1 MSWSRFFR
9 RARTDR
15 QSAEELRTYLE
26 IETEE
31 NVARGMTPDQAR
43 RAARLKLGNTTRI
56 REHIFQ
62 MNTIGLLD
70 SFSRNL
76 RYALRGMRRQPTFT
90 LAVVLTL
97 ALGLGA
103 STAIF
108 AVVNGVLL
116 KPLPYPQAEQL
127 VSLNHTAP
135 GVNIEDLRLSPTQ
148 LFTYRDEGRVFQ
160 QIGLYADGGTT
171 ITGIGEPEQARALFV
186 SDGTLQALGIRP
198 ELGRFFTRAETTATA
213 TGNVGGG
220 AIILTYGYWQR
231 RFGGDPSVIG
241 KPVQVDSPA
250 QSDSQRTVIV
260 GVMPRNF
267 RFLDM
272 RPQAEVI
279 LPIVLSRSGLTLDGF
294 GFRALARLK
303 PGAAVADANADI
315 VRMLPI
321 WQHAWP
327 AGRTVR
333 VDDGWRITPVVRPL
347 KEEVVGAA
355 GETLWILMA
364 MIGIVLL
371 IACANVANLMLV
383 RSDSRRHELAVRAA
397 LGAGRTRIVLELLTE
412 SAVLALAGGALG
424 VALAQGG
431 VKVLIATAPASL
443 PRLGEISLDPVV
455 IAFAVVASLASSL
468 LFGAASA
475 FRLAASRDTSAGI
488 GPRGASAS
496 RERQRTRNCLV
507 VVQVA
512 LAVVLLVSSGLMIR
526 TLRALQRVDPGF
538 TDVATLQ
545 TARLWFPAQR
555 FRDPEQITRMQ
566 QEIVEKIAALP
577 GVRAAGF
584 ASAVPMEAGRASQ
597 TPLGIDGVTYTS
609 GMGPL
614 RNQQFVAPG
623 YFRTLG
629 TRMVAGRDITWA
641 DIYWHTKVCI
651 VSENL
656 AREVWGSAAAALGK
670 RIHEPTG
677 SAATAVWREIVGV
690 VQDVHET
697 GLYQPAPTMVYW
709 PIFMDSFGGRGPQV
723 TRPIN
728 VVVRS
733 DAAGSEALLGAMR
746 NAVWSVNPDLPVF
759 LTRTMKDLYD
769 DSIARTSFALVML
782 AIASAMALG
791 LGIIGVYGVLSY
803 IVSQRTREIG
813 IRLALGAEPR
823 RLLRMFVRQGM
834 VLTGIGAAVGLL
846 TAIAVSQ
853 WMSSLL
859 FGVDRL
865 DPPTYAAVLV
875 VLCLAAAL
883 ASYIPARRAAA
894 VDPVKTLT
902 AE

>member
-1 MSWSRFFR
+1 MSWARFFR
-9 RARTDR
+9 RAHTDR
-15 QSAEELRTYLE
+15 EKAEELRQYVELE
-26 IETEE
+26 TDE
-31 NVARGMTPDQAR
+31 NIARGMAADEAR
-43 RAARLKLGNTTRI
+43 RAARLKLGNPTRI
-56 REHIFQ
+56 REQIFQ
-62 MNTIGLLD
+62 MNTIGLFDALA
-70 SFSRNL
+70 RNL

-97 ALGLGA
+97 ALSLGA

-116 KPLPYPQAEQL
+116 KPLPYPKAEQL
-127 VSLNHTAP
+127 VSLKHTAP

-160 QIGLYADGGTT
+160 QIGLYGDGGTT

-186 SDGTLQALGIRP
+186 SDGTLQALGIQP
-198 ELGRFFTRAETTATA
+198 ALGRLFTSAETTATA

-231 RFGGDPSVIG
+231 RFGGDPFVIG
-241 KPVQVDSPA
+241 KPLQADSPTLA
-250 QSDSQRTVIV
+250 LSQRTVVV
-260 GVMPRNF
+260 GVMPRSF

-272 RPQAEVI
+272 KPQAEVI
-279 LPIVLSRSGLTLDGF
+279 LPIVLNRSGLTLDGF

-303 PGAAVADANADI
+303 PGATVADADADI

-321 WQHAWP
+321 WQRAWP

-333 VDDGWRITPVVRPL
+333 VDDGWRIRPALRPL
-347 KEEVVGAA
+347 KDDVVGTA

-383 RSDSRRHELAVRAA
+383 RSDSRGHELAVRVA
-397 LGAGRTRIVLELLTE
+397 LGAGRGRITLELLTE
-412 SAVLALAGGALG
+412 STVLALAGGALG
-424 VALAQGG
+424 IALAQGG

-455 IAFAVVASLASSL
+455 IAFAVVVSLASSL

-475 FRLAASRDTSAGI
+475 FRYAAPRQTAVGTTA
-488 GPRGASAS
+488 RGASAS
-496 RERQRTRNCLV
+496 RERQRTRNTLV

-526 TLRALQRVDPGF
+526 TFRALQRVDPGF

-545 TARLWFPAQR
+545 TARLWLPPQR
-555 FRDPEQITRMQ
+555 FKDPEQVTRIQ
-566 QEIVEKIAALP
+566 QEIVDKIAALP

-584 ASAVPMEAGRASQ
+584 ASAVPMETGRASS
-597 TPLGIDGVTYTS
+597 TPLAIEGLTYTN

-614 RNQQFVAPG
+614 RNQQSVAPG
-623 YFRTLG
+623 YFGAIG
-629 TRMVAGRDITWA
+629 TRIVSGRDITWA
-641 DIYWHTKVCI
+641 DIYGHRAVVI
-651 VSENL
+651 VTENF

-690 VQDVHET
+690 VQDVHEV

-709 PIFMDSFGGRGPQV
+709 PIFIDNFGGRGPFS

-728 VVVRS
+728 LVVRS
-733 DAAGSEALLGAMR
+733 DAAGSEALLSAMR
-746 NAVWSVNPDLPVF
+746 KAVWSVNPDLPVF
-759 LTRTMKDLYD
+759 LTRTMKELYD

-782 AIASAMALG
+782 AIASTMALG

-813 IRLALGAEPR
+813 IRLALGAEPG

-834 VLTGIGAAVGLL
+834 ALTGIGAAVGLL
-846 TAIAVSQ
+846 AAVAVSKS
-853 WMSSLL
+853 MSSLL
-859 FGVDRL
+859 FGVERL
-865 DPPTYAAVLV
+865 DPATYAGVLG
-875 VLCLAAAL
+875 VLALAAAL
-883 ASYIPARRAAA
+883 ASYIPARRAAT

>member
-1 MSWSRFFR
+1 MSWRRFFR
-9 RARTDR
+9 RAHTDR
-15 QSAEELRTYLE
+15 QSVEELRSYVE
-26 IETEE
+26 FETDE
-31 NVARGMTPDQAR
+31 NIARGLSPADAR
-43 RAARLKLGNTTRI
+43 RVAHIKLGNPSRI
-56 REHIFQ
+56 REEIYRF
-62 MNTIGLLD
+62 NTVGVLD
-70 SFSRNL
+70 SLGRDL
-76 RYALRGMRRQPTFT
+76 RLALRGMRRQPTFT

-97 ALGLGA
+97 ALSLGA

-127 VSLNHTAP
+127 VSLKHIAP
-135 GVNIEDLRLSPTQ
+135 GVNIENLPLSPTQ
-148 LFTYRDEGRVFQ
+148 FFTYRDEGRAFQ
-160 QIGLYADGGTT
+160 QIGLYGDGGTT

-186 SDGTLQALGIRP
+186 SDGVLQALGIQP
-198 ELGRFFTRAETTATA
+198 ALGRFFTSAETTATA
-213 TGNVGGG
+213 SGNVGGG

-241 KPVQVDSPA
+241 KPLQVESPA
-250 QSDSQRTVIV
+250 QSDSQRTVVV

-272 RPQAEVI
+272 KPQAEVI
-279 LPIVLSRSGLTLDGF
+279 LPIVLNRSGLTLEGF
-294 GFRALARLK
+294 NFRALARLK
-303 PGAAVADANADI
+303 PGTTVADANADI

-321 WQHAWP
+321 WQRAWP
-327 AGRTVR
+327 AGRTIR
-333 VDDGWRITPVVRPL
+333 VDAGWRIAPALRPL
-347 KEEVVGAA
+347 KDEVVGTA

-397 LGAGRTRIVLELLTE
+397 LGAGRGRITLELLTE

-431 VKVLIATAPASL
+431 VKVIIATAPASL
-443 PRLGEISLDPVV
+443 PRIGEIALDPAV
-455 IAFAVVASLASSL
+455 IAFAVVVSLASSL

-475 FRLAASRDTSAGI
+475 FKHAAPRDMSVGISA
-488 GPRGASAS
+488 RGASAS
-496 RERQRTRNCLV
+496 RERQRTRNSLV

-526 TLRALQRVDPGF
+526 TFRALQRVDPGF

-545 TARLWFPAQR
+545 TARLWFPPQR
-555 FRDPEQITRMQ
+555 FRDPERVTRMQ

-584 ASAVPMEAGRASQ
+584 ASAVPMEAGRAST
-597 TPLGIDGVTYTS
+597 TPLAIEGVTYSS

-614 RNQQFVAPG
+614 RNQQTVAPG
-623 YFRTLG
+623 YFGAIG
-629 TRMVAGRDITWA
+629 TRIVAGRDITWA
-641 DIYWHTKVCI
+641 DIYGHAQLGI
-651 VSENL
+651 VTENF

-677 SAATAVWREIVGV
+677 SAATAVWREIIGV
-690 VQDVHET
+690 VQDVHEI

-723 TRPIN
+723 TRAIN
-728 VVVRS
+728 LVVRS
-733 DAAGSEALLGAMR
+733 DAAGSDALLSAMR
-746 NAVWSVNPDLPVF
+746 KAVWSVHPDLPVF

-782 AIASAMALG
+782 AIASTMALG

-813 IRLALGAEPR
+813 IRLALGAEPQ

-834 VLTGIGAAVGLL
+834 ALTGIGAAAGLL
-846 TAIAVSQ
+846 TAVAVTQ

-859 FGVDRL
+859 FGVERL
-865 DPPTYAAVLV
+865 DPPTYAGVLG
-875 VLCLAAAL
+875 VLCVAAAL

-894 VDPVKTLT
+894 VDPVKTLA

>member
-1 MSWSRFFR
+1 MSWGRFFR
-9 RARTDR
+9 RAHTDR
-15 QSAEELRTYLE
+15 QSVEELRSYVELE
-26 IETEE
+26 TDE
-31 NVARGMTPDQAR
+31 NIARGMSPEVAR
-43 RAARLKLGNTTRI
+43 RAAHIKLGNPVRI
-56 REHIFQ
+56 REEIYRF
-62 MNTIGLLD
+62 NTVGILD
-70 SFSRNL
+70 SLSRNL
-76 RYALRGMRRQPTFT
+76 RYAFRGMRRQPTFT

-97 ALGLGA
+97 ALSLGA

-127 VSLNHTAP
+127 VSLKHTAP
-135 GVNIEDLRLSPTQ
+135 GVNIENLPLSPTQ

-186 SDGTLQALGIRP
+186 SDGTLQALGIQP
-198 ELGRFFTRAETTATA
+198 ALGRLFTSAETTATA

-241 KPVQVDSPA
+241 KPLQVDSPVQA
-250 QSDSQRTVIV
+250 LSQRTVVV
-260 GVMPRNF
+260 GVMPRSF

-279 LPIVLSRSGLTLDGF
+279 LPIVLNRSGLTLDGF

-303 PGAAVADANADI
+303 PGATVAEADADI

-333 VDDGWRITPVVRPL
+333 VDAGWRIAPALRPL
-347 KEEVVGAA
+347 KDEVVGTA

-397 LGAGRTRIVLELLTE
+397 LGAGRGRIARELLTE
-412 SAVLALAGGALG
+412 GAVLALAGGALG

-431 VKVLIATAPASL
+431 VKVLTATAPASL
-443 PRLGEISLDPVV
+443 PRLGEISLDPLV
-455 IAFAVVASLASSL
+455 IAFAVVVSLASSL

-475 FRLAASRDTSAGI
+475 FKHVAPRDTSAGI
-488 GPRGASAS
+488 TARGASAS
-496 RERQRTRNCLV
+496 RERQRTRNSLV

-512 LAVVLLVSSGLMIR
+512 LAVVLLVSAGLMIR
-526 TLRALQRVDPGF
+526 TFRALQRVDPGF

-555 FRDPEQITRMQ
+555 FRDPEQVTRMQ
-566 QEIVEKIAALP
+566 QEIVAKIAALP

-597 TPLGIDGVTYTS
+597 TPLAIDGRTYTS

-614 RNQQFVAPG
+614 RNQQSVAPG
-623 YFRTLG
+623 YFNALG
-629 TRMVAGRDITWA
+629 TRIVAGRDIKWA
-641 DIYWHTKVCI
+641 DIYFQAKVCI

-670 RIHEPTG
+670 RVHEPTG

-690 VQDVHET
+690 VQDVHEI

-709 PIFMDSFGGRGPQV
+709 PIFMDSFGGRGPQP

-733 DAAGSEALLGAMR
+733 DAAGSEALLSAMR

-782 AIASAMALG
+782 AIASTMALG

-813 IRLALGAEPR
+813 IRLALGAEPQ

-846 TAIAVSQ
+846 AAVAVSQ

-859 FGVDRL
+859 FGVERL
-865 DPPTYAAVLV
+865 DPPTYAAVLG

>member
-1 MSWSRFFR
+1 MGWIRFFR
-9 RARTDR
+9 RAQWDR
-15 QSAEELRTYLE
+15 DRAAELESYLQ
-26 IETEE
+26 IEADDH
-31 NVARGMTPDQAR
+31 VARGLSPDEAR
-43 RAARLKLGNTTRI
+43 RAACLKLGNAARV
-56 REHIFQ
+56 REDIYHF
-62 MNTIGLLD
+62 NTIAALD
-70 SFSRNL
+70 TLARNL
-76 RYALRGMRRQPTFT
+76 RYAVRGMRRNPTFT
-90 LAVVLTL
+90 VAVVLTL

-116 KPLPYPQAEQL
+116 KPLPYPQAGQL
-127 VSLNHTAP
+127 VSLKHIAP
-135 GVNIEDLRLSPTQ
+135 GLNIDDLRLSPTQ
-148 LFTYRDEGRVFQ
+148 YFTYREEGRAFQ
-160 QIGLYADGGTT
+160 QIGLYGDGGTT

-186 SDGTLQALGIRP
+186 SDGTLQALGIQP
-198 ELGRFFTRAETTATA
+198 ALGRLFTAAETTP
-213 TGNVGGG
+213 TGNAGGG

-241 KPVQVDSPA
+241 RPVQVDSPA
-250 QSDSQRTVIV
+250 QALSQRTVIV
-260 GVMPRNF
+260 GVMPRSF

-279 LPIVLSRSGLTLDGF
+279 LPIVLNRAGLSIDGF

-303 PGAAVADANADI
+303 PGTTVADANADI

-321 WQHAWP
+321 WQRAWP
-327 AGRTVR
+327 AGRTVH
-333 VDDGWRITPVVRPL
+333 VDAGWRIAPALVPL
-347 KEEVVGAA
+347 KDDVVGTA

-397 LGAGRTRIVLELLTE
+397 LGAGRGRIALELLTE

-424 VALAQGG
+424 VVLAQTG
-431 VKVLIATAPASL
+431 VKLIVATAPASL
-443 PRLGEISLDPVV
+443 PRLGEIALDPLVV
-455 IAFAVVASLASSL
+455 VFAVVVSLASSL
-468 LFGAASA
+468 LFGAASTLKYA
-475 FRLAASRDTSAGI
+475 GARGTSVGIAA
-488 GPRGASAS
+488 RGASAG
-496 RERQRTRNCLV
+496 RDRQRTRNALV
-507 VVQVA
+507 VIQVA

-526 TLRALQRVDPGF
+526 TFGALQRVDPGF
-538 TDVATLQ
+538 TGVATLQ

-555 FRDPEQITRMQ
+555 FRDPEQVTRLQ
-566 QEIVEKIAALP
+566 QEIVEKLAALP
-577 GVRAAGF
+577 AVRAAGF
-584 ASAVPMEAGRASQ
+584 ASAVPMETGRAST
-597 TPLGIDGVTYTS
+597 TPLAIDGRTYTS

-623 YFRTLG
+623 YFGALG
-629 TRMVAGRDITWA
+629 TRLIAGRDITWA
-641 DIYWHTKVCI
+641 DIYGHASVCI
-651 VSENL
+651 VTENL
-656 AREVWGSAAAALGK
+656 AREIWGSAAAALGK
-670 RIHEPTG
+670 RVHEPTG

-690 VQDVHET
+690 VQDVHEL

-709 PIFMDSFGGRGPQV
+709 PIFMDTFGGRGPQS

-733 DAAGSEALLGAMR
+733 DAAGSQRLLSAMR
-746 NAVWSVNPDLPVF
+746 EAGWSVNKELPVF
-759 LTRTMKDLYD
+759 LTRTMKELYD

-782 AIASAMALG
+782 AIASTMALG

-803 IVSQRTREIG
+803 VVSQRTREIG

-823 RLLRMFVRQGM
+823 RLRRMFVRQGLG
-834 VLTGIGAAVGLL
+834 LTAVGAAVGLL
-846 TAIAVSQ
+846 TAVVVTQ

-859 FGVDRL
+859 FGVERL
-865 DPPTYAAVLV
+865 DPSTYGAVLS
-875 VLCLAAAL
+875 VLGVAAAL

-894 VDPVKTLT
+894 IDPVKTLT